1 MKRNRVLIALGAN
14 VDGAWGTPEETLKQ
28 CLNVLRLQG
37 FSAIR
42 MSPLYLTKAHGAVR
56 QPPYFNTVLEAAC
69 VTTPRQA
76 LELFKQNE
84 RRSGRRLVGRNGP
97 RPLDIDLL
105 DFAGRIVNWR
115 AGHPRPKLVLPHPLL
130 AERAFVLVPLV
141 DLAPDWRHPVSGL
154 TAHQLLIRQGGRR
167 RFILR
172 REIFQVD
179 HSLLPCDSNIR
190 ACSAPFH
197 CDN

>member
-1 MKRNRVLIALGAN
+1 MVILALGAN
-14 VDGAWGTPEETLKQ
+14 VDGAWGAPEETLKR
-28 CLNVLRLQG
+28 CLNVLKVQG

-42 MSPLYLTKAHGAVR
+42 TSPLYLTRAHGAVR
-56 QPPYFNTVLEAAC
+56 QPPYLNAVLQAICAN
-69 VTTPRQA
+69 TPRQTI
-76 LELFKQNE
+76 ELFKQNE
-84 RRSGRRLVGRNGP
+84 RCSGRRLVGRNGP

-105 DFAGRIVNWR
+105 DYAGRVVNWG

-167 RFILR
+167 KFMLR

-179 HSLLPCDSNIR
+179 HSLGSCDI
-190 ACSAPFH
+190 
-197 CDN
+197 

>member
-56 QPPYFNTVLEAAC
+56 QPPYLNTVLEAMC
-69 VTTPRQA
+69 VTTPRQV

-105 DFAGRIVNWR
+105 DFAGRVVNWG

-130 AERAFVLVPLV
+130 TERAFVLVPLV

-179 HSLLPCDSNIR
+179 HSMLPCDIYHSCVQRTI
-190 ACSAPFH
+190 SL
-197 CDN
+197 